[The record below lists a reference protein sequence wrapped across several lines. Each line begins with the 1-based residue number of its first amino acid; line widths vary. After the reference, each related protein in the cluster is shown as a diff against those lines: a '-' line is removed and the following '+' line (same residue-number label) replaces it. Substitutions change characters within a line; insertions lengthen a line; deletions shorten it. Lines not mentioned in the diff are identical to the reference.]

1 MAITKNNSKRV
12 SLNSDAC
19 SITYCMQF
27 IGGKWKPILIDRI
40 SKGLNRFGIL
50 INNVEGINRQMLSKQ
65 LKELERDELLVRKV
79 YSEIPPRVEYELTA
93 KGQSL
98 LPLVQAM
105 NRWGYKQQ
113 HGGLEL
119 EETVIEEPVVVEPI
133 KKATVKAK
141 PRTKAKPKSSAPA
154 DTGQQSLFG

>member
-19 SITYCMQF
+19 SITYCMQY
-27 IGGKWKPILIDRI
+27 IGGKWKPILLDRI

-50 INNVEGINRQMLSKQ
+50 IKNVEGINRQMLSKQ

-113 HGGLEL
+113 NGGLEM
-119 EETVIEEPVVVEPI
+119 EEPILEEPVATEPV
-133 KKATVKAK
+133 KKPAVKAK
-141 PRTKAKPKSSAPA
+141 PKTKAKPKASAPA
-154 DTGQQSLFG
+154 DSAQQSLFG